1 MQQCVLPSMMATEQ
15 RLSLF
20 ILKETRMKRLF
31 KSVGKPLAIAGLAAA
46 MGLSASIAQA
56 MEIKIS
62 HQWKANVDG
71 RDRAARLFVQEVEK
85 ADPSIKF
92 RIYPAQSLGIKPVAQ
107 LDALQNGT
115 LEMAIFPMSYAVG
128 KAQEFSAVILP
139 GTIPNLDFAMG
150 LKKTGYYTK
159 LQALAEKNG
168 FRIITWWWTPG
179 GFATKDKPVGG
190 PDTVAGQK
198 LRAADPTFESMLK
211 SAGASVTAMASS
223 EIYSG
228 LQSGVLTG
236 TLTSAETFVSMRLY
250 EQTKH
255 ATIGGDSALWMLL
268 QPLVMSKQAWD
279 KLSDKQ
285 KKAFE
290 AAAEKSDA
298 FFLTLQRDATDKM
311 AEAYK
316 KAGGT
321 SREMTKAEFD
331 AWIALA
337 KKTAYPEFSKISP
350 TAKGLMDEL
359 LKAAAAAPK
368 EKPAAPKKK

>member
-1 MQQCVLPSMMATEQ
+1 MMLPEPKPG
-15 RLSLF
+15 LS
-20 ILKETRMKRLF
+20 IIKETYMKPLF
-31 KSVGKPLAIAGLAAA
+31 KSIGRPLAIAGLAVA
-46 MGLSASIAQA
+46 MGLSASVAQA

-62 HQWKANVDG
+62 HQWKANTDG
-71 RDRAARLFVQEVEK
+71 RDLAARLFVKEVEK

-92 RIYPAQSLGIKPVAQ
+92 RIYPSQSLGIKPVAQ

-128 KAQEFSAVILP
+128 KAPEFSAVILP

-150 LKKTGYYTK
+150 LKKTGYYNK

-211 SAGASVTAMASS
+211 AAGASVTAMASS

-228 LQSGVLTG
+228 LQSGVLSG

-255 ATIGGDSALWMLL
+255 ATVGGDSALWMLL

-279 KLSDKQ
+279 KLTPKQ
-285 KKAFE
+285 KEIFQ
-290 AAAEKSDA
+290 AAADKSDA
-298 FFLTLQRDATDKM
+298 FFLTGQREATDKM
-311 AEAYK
+311 AAAYK

-337 KKTAYPEFSKISP
+337 KKTAYPEFAKISP

-359 LKAAAAAPK
+359 LKAAA
-368 EKPAAPKKK
+368 KK

>member
-1 MQQCVLPSMMATEQ
+1 
-15 RLSLF
+15 
-20 ILKETRMKRLF
+20 MKRLF

-71 RDRAARLFVQEVEK
+71 RDRAARIFVQEVEK

-168 FRIITWWWTPG
+168 FRIVTWWWTPG
-179 GFATKDKPVGG
+179 GFATKDKPIGG

-268 QPLVMSKQAWD
+268 QPLVMSKKAWD
-279 KLSDKQ
+279 QLTPKQ
-285 KKAFE
+285 KKIFE
-290 AAAEKSDA
+290 DAADKSDA
-298 FFLTLQRDATDKM
+298 FFLTLQRDATEKM

-337 KKTAYPEFSKISP
+337 KKTAYPEFSKLSP

-368 EKPAAPKKK
+368 EKSAAPKKK

>member
-1 MQQCVLPSMMATEQ
+1 
-15 RLSLF
+15 
-20 ILKETRMKRLF
+20 MKRLF

-71 RDRAARLFVQEVEK
+71 RDRAARIFVKEVEK

-128 KAQEFSAVILP
+128 KAKEFSAVILP

-168 FRIITWWWTPG
+168 FRIISWWWTPG
-179 GFATKDKPVGG
+179 GFATKDKPVAG
-190 PDTVAGQK
+190 PDSVAGQK

-211 SAGASVTAMASS
+211 TAGASVTAMASS

-255 ATIGGDSALWMLL
+255 ATVGGDSALWMLL
-268 QPLVMSKQAWD
+268 QPLVMSKKSWD
-279 KLSDKQ
+279 QLSAKQ
-285 KKAFE
+285 KKIFE

-298 FFLTLQRDATDKM
+298 FFLTLQREATDKM
-311 AEAYK
+311 AAAYK

-331 AWIALA
+331 AWVALA
-337 KKTAYPEFSKISP
+337 KKTAYPDYAKISS

-359 LKAAAAAPK
+359 TQAAA
-368 EKPAAPKKK
+368 KK